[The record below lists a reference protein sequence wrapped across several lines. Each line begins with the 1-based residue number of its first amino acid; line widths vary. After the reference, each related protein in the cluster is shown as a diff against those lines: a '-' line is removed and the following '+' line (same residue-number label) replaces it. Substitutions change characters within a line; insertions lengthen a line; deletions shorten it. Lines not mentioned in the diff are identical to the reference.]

1 MSTLICNINTRQ
13 QYIEQNKHLVFFNG
27 GGLAEAC
34 LSSFVTVVLVT
45 LLSVLPAA
53 ATWLLPGF
61 DVETDALV
69 FDSAVPGF
77 DVETAAGGNVFST
90 FTCSAIFEA
99 ALMAAGPANSDSEVN
114 YDNH

>member
-1 MSTLICNINTRQ
+1 M
-13 QYIEQNKHLVFFNG
+13 
-27 GGLAEAC
+27 
-34 LSSFVTVVLVT
+34 
-45 LLSVLPAA
+45 
-53 ATWLLPGF
+53 
-61 DVETDALV
+61 ETDALV